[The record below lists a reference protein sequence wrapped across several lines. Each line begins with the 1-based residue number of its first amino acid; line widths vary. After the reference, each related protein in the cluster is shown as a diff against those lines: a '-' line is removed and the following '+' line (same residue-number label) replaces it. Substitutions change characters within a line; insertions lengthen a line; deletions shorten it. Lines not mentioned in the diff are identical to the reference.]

1 MDKTMRFDLVSLSL
15 FVAVAEEQNLTH
27 AARRKHTAVSAVSK
41 RIAELEQQVGTP
53 LMLRMPRG
61 ITLTPAGHSLL
72 YHARQVFRNLEKM
85 EEELSDYAAGIRG
98 HIRIY
103 TISAALMNNLPRVV
117 SDYLAHYP
125 QTDIEIEEHTG
136 ISVVQGLLSGE
147 ADVGFFSSWTSA
159 AGIVSW
165 PWQHDLL
172 SVLVWPTHPLAGRSE
187 LKFEDIID
195 EKLIGAHR
203 NSAVS
208 HILERQARACG
219 KTLSVGLRVS
229 SFISMAELV
238 AQQLGIA
245 IVPVNEVASS
255 TLHSGVR
262 LIPLAEPWAQRELLV
277 GVKDYA
283 QASPSVKSLI
293 GSLIPCEPAE
303 E

>member
-136 ISVVQGLLSGE
+136 IGVVQGLLSGE
-147 ADVGFFSSWTSA
+147 ADVGFFSSWTPA

-172 SVLVWPTHPLAGRSE
+172 SVMVWPTHSLAERSE

-208 HILERQARACG
+208 HILERQARVCG

-229 SFISMAELV
+229 SFNAMAELV

-293 GSLIPCEPAE
+293 GSLIPCESGQE
-303 E
+303 